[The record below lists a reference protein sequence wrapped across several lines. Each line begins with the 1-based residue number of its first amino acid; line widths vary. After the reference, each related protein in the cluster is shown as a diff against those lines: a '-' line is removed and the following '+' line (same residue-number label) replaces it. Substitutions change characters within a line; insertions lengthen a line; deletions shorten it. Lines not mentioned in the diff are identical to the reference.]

1 MTRKLHIIEFINGAN
16 IIYNN
21 IYDYTLVN
29 RINSHTKTTVVC
41 KEHMDFFPT
50 PKNYL
55 SKKPKCPLC
64 ARYTVIEMWKSEFNK
79 GCK

>member
-41 KEHMDFFPT
+41 KEHMNLIKDA
-50 PKNYL
+50 NDIL
-55 SKKPKCPLC
+55 HKKIT
-64 ARYTVIEMWKSEFNK
+64 RSISDIS
-79 GCK
+79 

>member
-55 SKKPKCPLC
+55 SKNQN
-64 ARYTVIEMWKSEFNK
+64 ARCVQDTQ
-79 GCK
+79 

>member
-41 KEHMDFFPT
+41 KEHMDFFLHLKTICLKTKMP
-50 PKNYL
+50 
-55 SKKPKCPLC
+55 
-64 ARYTVIEMWKSEFNK
+64 VV
-79 GCK
+79 CKIHSNRDVEIRI